1 MQTNESNGML
11 QATFCFSDT
20 AKHRETPPEPPC
32 PRKFLLA
39 PNWRPPLSGYF
50 SKKGRDFLQQLA
62 DPHDTRDLI
71 SSFFENL
78 KSKRRLLLV
87 DEILG
92 QVRNCLRHEL
102 PDPFAGHQC
111 LVDL

>member
-1 MQTNESNGML
+1 MNRMECFKPLFVFPTPPNTAKCRRNRPALDNSFWL
-11 QATFCFSDT
+11 QAGV
-20 AKHRETPPEPPC
+20 RRC
-32 PRKFLLA
+32 PGIFQ
-39 PNWRPPLSGYF
+39 N
-50 SKKGRDFLQQLA
+50 GRDFLQQLA

-111 LVDL
+111 LDDL